1 MPLATPRDLFIHD
14 LSDMLSAEN
23 IIRGMLGE
31 VISETKV
38 AAHKQAF
45 HQHLKETEGH
55 IKTLQAVFKAIG
67 EQAEP
72 IVCHGAEGLK
82 KEHDSLKEER
92 PTGHVLEMGLLGGAS
107 KTEHYEIA
115 SYSDLVQT
123 AKDLGEPEAAKLLK
137 ENLDQEKAMAKT
149 VETLSKAVG
158 KEVKAQAKGSKP
170 TTRSGTRSGS
180 GSKGTRAPKA

>member
-31 VISETKV
+31 VITETRE
-38 AAHKQAF
+38 ASHKKAF
-45 HQHLKETEGH
+45 QQHLKETEGH
-55 IKTLQAVFKAIG
+55 IKNLQAVFKALG
-67 EQAEP
+67 ESPEP

-82 KEHDSLKEER
+82 KEHDSLKDEK

-115 SYSDLVQT
+115 SYSDLVQM

-149 VETLSKAVG
+149 LETLSKAVG
-158 KEVKAQAKGSKP
+158 KEVKAQVKAQKPAKASGAKSGSGAKGS
-170 TTRSGTRSGS
+170 R
-180 GSKGTRAPKA
+180 